1 MNKIELVTVIS
12 PDNNSLNIVFNDLGE
27 SIILLCNT
35 EKKPSTHRIEST
47 QKVNNILFEEIKSS
61 LIKEHIEYFLNIMDS
76 LLKLG
81 KDFEYVNEFIE
92 KEILTLK

>member
-1 MNKIELVTVIS
+1 MNKNIVTIIS
-12 PDNNSLNIVFNDLGE
+12 NESDCLNIVFNEGNE

-35 EKKPSTHRIEST
+35 EKEPTIHRIEKSN
-47 QKVNNILFEEIKSS
+47 KINHVLFEEIESKV
-61 LIKEHIEYFLNIMDS
+61 IKEHIEYYLNCMDS

-92 KEILTLK
+92 TEILTQ